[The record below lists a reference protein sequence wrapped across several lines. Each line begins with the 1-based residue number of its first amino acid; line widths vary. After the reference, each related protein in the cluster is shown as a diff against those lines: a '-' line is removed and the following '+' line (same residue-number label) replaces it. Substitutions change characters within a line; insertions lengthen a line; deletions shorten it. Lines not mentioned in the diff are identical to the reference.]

1 MGWGELL
8 LGPHCSLA
16 VDEVVTPLE
25 VEGDLNDEA
34 SSVEAS
40 LSPGA
45 DSCYFGFVGDAGQ
58 ELGVQLVDA
67 AVRSDD
73 QGEQGGIFFLC
84 HLLVVVDLGLAPFVQ
99 GVVVSS
105 FFF

>member
-1 MGWGELL
+1 M
-8 LGPHCSLA
+8 
-16 VDEVVTPLE
+16 VTPLE

-84 HLLVVVDLGLAPFVQ
+84 HPLFFSSKETSDSRHTFLTLGPPCALM
-99 GVVVSS
+99 ST
-105 FFF
+105 